1 MTTERETWNDSDH
14 IECPWCGHVG
24 RYDDLYMEDEETE
37 DVECHSCEKEF
48 EIRASV
54 SVDYRA
60 TRIDDETVR
69 LRAEYEKRRQES
81 IDRAIRA
88 IKGEKS

>member
-1 MTTERETWNDSDH
+1 
-14 IECPWCGHVG
+14 
-24 RYDDLYMEDEETE
+24 MEDEETE

-69 LRAEYEKRRQES
+69 LRAEYAKRRQES

-88 IKGEKS
+88 INGEKS